1 MPLHFAAS
9 RKVFLILAVEE
20 NNISPMKDG
29 SSQRSGPA
37 GTLDSVP
44 PVDSPPIHT
53 ASKRRDLLELAFG
66 YGLILLVIWTPR
78 PWQRLFYCTATIF
91 IACVAWA
98 SFSSAKAMGLRV
110 TNFLRSL
117 WIVGVALLMAAVAIA
132 IAVRLHTLH
141 PFQGPVALLKHYW
154 VYALWAFLQQIL
166 LQDFFLRRLLRLIP
180 SAGAA
185 VLATATIFAVAH
197 LPSPILTI
205 VTFSLGL
212 AACLHFLRYRN
223 LYPLA
228 ISHAVLG
235 ITMAITL
242 PSPIIRNMRVGLGYL
257 KYTEHQGDHLNHND
271 HVVSTKAWV
280 MADAPTRRF

>member
-1 MPLHFAAS
+1 
-9 RKVFLILAVEE
+9 V
-20 NNISPMKDG
+20 
-29 SSQRSGPA
+29 
-37 GTLDSVP
+37 
-44 PVDSPPIHT
+44 HT

-78 PWQRLFYCTATIF
+78 PWQRLFYCAAAIF
-91 IACVAWA
+91 IACAAWA
-98 SFSSAKAMGLRV
+98 SFSSAKAMGLRA
-110 TNFLRSL
+110 TNFLRSV
-117 WIVGVALLMAAVAIA
+117 WIVGVALLTAAVAIA

-141 PFQGPVALLKHYW
+141 PFQGPVALLKRYW

-166 LQDFFLRRLLRLIP
+166 LQDFFLRRLMRLIP
-180 SAGAA
+180 SAGLA

-212 AACLHFLRYRN
+212 AACLHFLHYRN

-257 KYTEHQGDHLNHND
+257 KYTEHQGDHLNHSD